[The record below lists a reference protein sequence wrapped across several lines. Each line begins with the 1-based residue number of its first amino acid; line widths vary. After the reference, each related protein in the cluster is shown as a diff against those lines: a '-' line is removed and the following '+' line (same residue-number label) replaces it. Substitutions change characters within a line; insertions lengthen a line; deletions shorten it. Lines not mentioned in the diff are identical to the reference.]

1 MSKRTEPLGMI
12 KSHDEIKRI
21 KKAQAMGDKCFSHLL
36 EFITPGMKPLKRR
49 FSVSTEI
56 AAAPPAA

>member
-36 EFITPGMKPLKRR
+36 EFITPGM
-49 FSVSTEI
+49 TET
-56 AAAPPAA
+56 AH